1 MGPPPP
7 PPPRSPNTWDD
18 QDRPTHLGLGH
29 QTHGTALQAHSR
41 ARTLSKR
48 EFAIQNDLLVTFMCN
63 SAMSAVMHKNAD
75 VFWTA
80 LGRLKEFG

>member
-1 MGPPPP
+1 
-7 PPPRSPNTWDD
+7 
-18 QDRPTHLGLGH
+18 
-29 QTHGTALQAHSR
+29 LQAHSR